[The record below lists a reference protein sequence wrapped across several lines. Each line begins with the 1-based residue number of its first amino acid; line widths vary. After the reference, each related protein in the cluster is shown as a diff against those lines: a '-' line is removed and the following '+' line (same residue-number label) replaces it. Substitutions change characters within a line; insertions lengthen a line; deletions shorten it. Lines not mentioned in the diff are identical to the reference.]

1 VLIWLCVG
9 NEKIDEKLLFIKS
22 KPDWLLLINKQWKI
36 LSKYFYSLI
45 CFYRTYSYFKELF
58 ISIIIWFVSIP
69 VNNNYGNKHL
79 MLILYILSF
88 FSCQLLLY
96 NKKTFFLYTKKNE
109 EKRIIKLCY
118 YERRTKKKDL
128 FFLSCQTKDLQTRK
142 KKNLLLKVTYRIRRR
157 KNWTIQ
163 PLWNLRDYRR
173 RR

>member
-96 NKKTFFLYTKKNE
+96 NKKTFFLYSKKTKRKELSNSVITKGEQRKKIFFFSLLSNE
-109 EKRIIKLCY
+109 KKKRIY
-118 YERRTKKKDL
+118 YWR
-128 FFLSCQTKDLQTRK
+128 
-142 KKNLLLKVTYRIRRR
+142 
-157 KNWTIQ
+157 
-163 PLWNLRDYRR
+163 
-173 RR
+173 